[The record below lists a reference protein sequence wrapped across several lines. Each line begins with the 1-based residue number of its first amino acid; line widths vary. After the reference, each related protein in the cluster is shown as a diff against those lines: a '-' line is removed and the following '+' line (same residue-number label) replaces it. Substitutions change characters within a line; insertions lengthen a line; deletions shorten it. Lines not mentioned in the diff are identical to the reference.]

1 MSLLPALV
9 AVATLAAVF
18 VAPVAPSTAATPARP
33 RAADAPLAVTIDS
46 LMPST
51 IPKKG
56 PIRISGSVTNVDD
69 QTWTTINLY
78 AFISSTPMTTA
89 PELAAAARVPADQ
102 FLGERIGVQVAKAT
116 KRFDELAPGQT
127 AQYTLR
133 VPRSEID
140 VDAPGVYW
148 FGVHALGASEDGNRD
163 DVADGRART
172 FLPLVAKTRK
182 SVDTALVLPVRRE
195 IFHTDDGSVA
205 KVPTWTQTL
214 SPGGRLRSMVDFGAS
229 AGARPITWLVD
240 PAVPDAV
247 ARLVA
252 GNPPRSLEPTVSDNG
267 GTDGDTGDA
276 SESPSPSV
284 EPSPDGGD
292 DEADAPSDPEV
303 AAAAEAG
310 TSWLQRLHEA
320 LEGNQILTLPYG
332 DVDVAAAAEFD
343 PEVYQEARKRSNG
356 DLAPWGLPT
365 SPVVSSPS
373 GFIDQAGIEA
383 TETGTPV
390 LVTDRMFG
398 PHAPAVARADGHTLA
413 VSSSGAASGGP
424 GPDNPLAPVALR
436 QRIISE
442 AAVRLMTPGRKPLI
456 VTFPTTWSPDSTSGF
471 FEGLDLDWLHLT
483 TLTDA
488 MQREGSPVSLEDL
501 DYPAHQDKLELDA
514 SNFAAADNL
523 VRAGDTLQ
531 NLLTQNDEVGSEVR
545 DEAFSDTS
553 YSNRL
558 RPEAARASADS
569 SRTWIDNRLRS
580 VRIDAPKAVILSGG
594 SGRFAATITNG
605 LDQPVTV
612 KITALTE
619 PPLKVAVPAES
630 VDIGA
635 GRQTTVLLNASSS
648 ALGIRNVT
656 LALTD
661 VKDAPLG
668 SSDDLPIRSNQVSN
682 VIWLILGTGVAL
694 LFGAIFVRLFRR
706 LRAAARSA

>member
-1 MSLLPALV
+1 MLRPVSLLPALA
-9 AVATLAAVF
+9 AVATLAAVV
-18 VAPVAPSTAATPARP
+18 VAPMAPASAGTAPKAR
-33 RAADAPLAVTIDS
+33 ADQAPLAVTIDS
-46 LMPST
+46 LSPST
-51 IPKKG
+51 IPQKG
-56 PIRISGSVTNVDD
+56 PIRVSGSVTNND
-69 QTWTTINLY
+69 TEAWTSIQVF
-78 AFISSTPMTTA
+78 AFVSDTPMTTA
-89 PELAAAARVPADQ
+89 DELADAAQTDADADV
-102 FLGERIGVQVAKAT
+102 GERITDTFDTV
-116 KRFDELAPGQT
+116 DELAPGET
-127 AQYTLR
+127 HPYTLR
-133 VPRSEID
+133 VPRSEIG
-140 VDAPGVYW
+140 VDEAGVYW
-148 FGVHALGASEDGNRD
+148 FGVHALGTSDDGRISG
-163 DVADGRART
+163 ADGRART
-172 FLPLVAKTRK
+172 FLPLVARTRK

-195 IFHTDDGSVA
+195 ILHTADGSLA
-205 KVPTWTQTL
+205 KVPTWTRTL
-214 SPGGRLRSMVDFGAS
+214 SPGGRMRSMVDFGAA
-229 AGARPITWLVD
+229 AGSRPITWLVD

-252 GNPPRSLEPTVSDNG
+252 GNPPRSLEPTVSDDD
-267 GTDGDTGDA
+267 TDGDTGDA

-284 EPSPDGGD
+284 QPSADGD
-292 DEADAPSDPEV
+292 DEADAPKDPEV

-320 LEGNQILTLPYG
+320 LEGSQILTLPYG
-332 DVDVAAAAEFD
+332 DVDVAAAAAYD
-343 PEVYQEARKRSNG
+343 PEVYQQARRRSNG

-424 GPDNPLAPVALR
+424 GPDNPMAPVALR
-436 QRIISE
+436 QRIVSE

-456 VTFPTTWSPDSTSGF
+456 VTFPTTWSPDSTTGF

-488 MQREGSPVSLEDL
+488 MQREGSAVSLEDL
-501 DYPAHQDKLELDA
+501 DYPARQVGLELDA
-514 SNFAAADNL
+514 ANFAAADNL

-531 NLLTQNDEVGSEVR
+531 NLLTQNDEVGTEVR

-558 RPEAARASADS
+558 RPGAARASADS

-635 GRQTTVLLNASSS
+635 GRGTTVLLNASSS

-668 SSDDLPIRSNQVSN
+668 SSDDLPIRSNRVSN

-694 LFGAIFVRLFRR
+694 LFGAIVVRLFRR
-706 LRAAARSA
+706 LRAAAGSA